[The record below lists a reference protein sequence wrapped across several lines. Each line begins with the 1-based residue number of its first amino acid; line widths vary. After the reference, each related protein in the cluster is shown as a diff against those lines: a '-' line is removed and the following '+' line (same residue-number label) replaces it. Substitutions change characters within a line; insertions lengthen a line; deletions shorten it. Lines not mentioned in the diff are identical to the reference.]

1 MEKPLQYALGF
12 DKMISP
18 IIIKI
23 IYFLLLAGVLIGA
36 ILALFRGEFIAAIF
50 GLVFGALGVRI
61 WCELLILMFRI
72 HDNLVE
78 INQSLKKNNQP

>member
-78 INQSLKKNNQP
+78 INQSLKKNSQP